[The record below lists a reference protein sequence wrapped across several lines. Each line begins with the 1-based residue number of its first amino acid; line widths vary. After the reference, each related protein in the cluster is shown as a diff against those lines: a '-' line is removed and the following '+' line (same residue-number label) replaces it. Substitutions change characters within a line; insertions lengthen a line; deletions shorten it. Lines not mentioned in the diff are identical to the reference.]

1 MSSLVAQVASALW
14 RGVTDSRVPLS
25 RRAELVSGFTASGVR
40 LALGTVVGKV
50 GTRPKQPLMLFEF
63 DACPHSRRVREAL
76 TMLDLDADIRPC
88 PRGGNRF
95 AAELEAQSG
104 KRQVPFLVDL
114 NTQRSLGDSAAI
126 VDYLYATYGVGP
138 APAAL
143 RSKVLQGVNQAISRL
158 NSDGLQAK
166 PSTAPK
172 QPLELYGFESS
183 PFTRFVRRTLS
194 ELEIPHRSITVG
206 KRSSKRPD
214 FKERFGKLQFPLLVD
229 PNTSTTMFESSDIEK
244 YLRATYGTAT
254 PSRS

>member
-1 MSSLVAQVASALW
+1 MSSLVGQVAGALW
-14 RGVTDSRVPLS
+14 RGITDSRVPVS
-25 RRAELVSGFTASGVR
+25 RRVALVSGFTVSGAR

-50 GTRPKQPLMLFEF
+50 GSRPKQQLLLYEF
-63 DACPHSRRVREAL
+63 DACPYSRRVREAL

-95 AAELEAQSG
+95 TADLEAKSG
-104 KRQVPFLVDL
+104 KRQVPFLVDP
-114 NTQRSLGDSAAI
+114 NTQRSLGESAEI

-143 RSKVLQGVNQAISRL
+143 RSKVLQSVNQAVSLL
-158 NSDGLQAK
+158 NNDGLQAK

-183 PFTRFVRRTLS
+183 PFTRFVRRVLS

-214 FKERFGKLQFPLLVD
+214 FLKRFGKLQFPLIVD
-229 PNTSTTMFESSDIEK
+229 PNTNTTMFESADIEK
-244 YLRATYGTAT
+244 YLRTTYGA
-254 PSRS
+254 